1 MQEARPHLIANAL
14 NDQARLHKCSSIGHN
29 RAIRTSQ
36 RFSDSVLLWA
46 MALRSLPS
54 SRDFTPASIVELLQ
68 RGSWSSVSAATI
80 ESLISQGRVVG
91 YPAGKTVYVEADVE
105 RLAVNVFGLLRVYMH
120 AADGRQVTVRYVRTA
135 DLLGVPA
142 LVAGPAPVFVQAVT
156 DGAAFFFDVAQ
167 VKRAALADASLAW
180 ALAEESVHRLY
191 DVLEELAGNTFASV
205 RQRVARHL
213 LDLAA
218 SRSDMSRTLTA
229 PVNQQDLANSV
240 GSVRE
245 VVARVLAE
253 LRAEGLVRTTPGR
266 VEILDP
272 VRMSHQLWSRARDES
287 HSP

>member
-1 MQEARPHLIANAL
+1 MRSRS
-14 NDQARLHKCSSIGHN
+14 DQSRQGLTAV
-29 RAIRTSQ
+29 
-36 RFSDSVLLWA
+36 SVA
-46 MALRSLPS
+46 
-54 SRDFTPASIVELLQ
+54 ELLR
-68 RGSWSSVSAATI
+68 RGSWSSVPAATI
-80 ESLISQGRVVG
+80 ESLISRGRVVE
-91 YPAGKTVYVEADVE
+91 YPAGQTVYVEADAE
-105 RLAVNVFGLLRVYMH
+105 RLAVILVGLLRVYMH
-120 AADGRQVTVRYVRTA
+120 ASDGRQVTVRYVRA
-135 DLLGVPA
+135 GDLLGVPA

-156 DGAAFFFDVAQ
+156 SGAAFFFDVAQ
-167 VKRAALADASLAW
+167 VKRAARDDASLAW
-180 ALAEESVHRLY
+180 AVAEESVHRLY
-191 DVLEELAGNTFASV
+191 DILEELAGNTFASV

-218 SRSDMSRTLTA
+218 SRPDAGRMLTA

-253 LRAEGLVRTTPGR
+253 LRVEGLVRTSPGR